1 MASDT
6 TLAALPADDSDIKRM
21 SFEEALSGL
30 ENIVS
35 DLERGD
41 VPLDISIRI
50 YERGEKLKNHCER
63 LLSAAE
69 DKVEKIKLSRAGKPT
84 GTEPLDPA

>member
-6 TLAALPADDSDIKRM
+6 TTVPADDSDIKRM
-21 SFEEALSGL
+21 SFEEALSAL
-30 ENIVS
+30 ERIVA
-35 DLERGD
+35 DLEHGD

-63 LLSAAE
+63 LLSVAE
-69 DKVEKIKLSRAGKPT
+69 DKVEKIKLSRAGKPI

>member
-1 MASDT
+1 MAET
-6 TLAALPADDSDIKRM
+6 GETPLPADDSDINRM
-21 SFEEALSGL
+21 SFEDAIAAL
-30 ENIVS
+30 ERIVG

-69 DKVEKIKLSRAGKPT
+69 DKVEKIKLNRAGKPV
-84 GTEPLDPA
+84 GTEPLDPG

>member
-1 MASDT
+1 MATESDIS
-6 TLAALPADDSDIKRM
+6 LPADDSDIKRM
-21 SFEEALSGL
+21 SFEESLAAL
-30 ENIVS
+30 EQIVS
-35 DLERGD
+35 DLEHGD

-69 DKVEKIKLSRAGKPT
+69 DKVEKIKLSRSGKPI

>member
-1 MASDT
+1 MPSDT

-30 ENIVS
+30 ESIVS

-84 GTEPLDPA
+84 GAEPLDPA